1 MAFRVDIGSA
11 LRSVK
16 YLKDGGARIDATL
29 TRTGVFTYR
38 TSDGSVVREYRPDS
52 EVFNEDSMA
61 SFEALPVTDDHPPVM
76 VTAENLAEYKR
87 GRSGDTI
94 RRDGRHMVGALI
106 IDDAALIAKMKAGKR
121 EVSNGYECDLD
132 PTPGVSPDG
141 EKYDMVQRNI
151 RGNHIAIV
159 DAGRAGTARVRMDA
173 AVMIDSIGT
182 DIGSVAELSKETA
195 NAAVK
200 GKIMDELT
208 SKLTAALNASAA
220 EKVRADAAEAALKA
234 ETLRADKADAFGDGQ
249 KVRADKAEAEL
260 VQLRKDAVDVVPALI
275 KARVALVT
283 KANAILGD
291 VKLDGKD
298 ILDSDDRAIMS
309 AVVEK
314 IDGLKIAA
322 DKSADYVSA
331 RFDAAYER
339 AGKSVTALSNV
350 REAVDNGIKAD
361 GKSVVQDTDDRETA
375 ARKKMIR
382 DSANAHKTNGSN

>member
-38 TSDGSVVREYRPDS
+38 TSDGSTVREYRPDS

-94 RRDGRHMVGALI
+94 RRDGQHMVGALI

-132 PTPGVSPDG
+132 PTPGISPDG
-141 EKYDMVQRNI
+141 EKYDMIQRNI

-173 AVMIDSIGT
+173 AVMIDSSSA
-182 DIGSVAELSKETA
+182 DNASVALANETA

-220 EKVRADAAEAALKA
+220 EKARADAAEVALKA
-234 ETLRADKADAFGDGQ
+234 EKVRADKADALGDDQ
-249 KVRADKAEAEL
+249 KARADKAEAEL
-260 VQLRKDAVDVVPALI
+260 AQLRKDAIDVVPALI
-275 KARVALVT
+275 KARVALIT
-283 KANAILGD
+283 KANSVLGG

-298 ILDSDDRAIMS
+298 ILDSDDRAIMV

-339 AGKSVTALSNV
+339 ADKSVTALSNV
-350 REAVDNGIKAD
+350 RAAVDQGIKSD
-361 GKSVVQDTDDRETA
+361 GAPIVQDNEDREVA

-382 DSANAHKTNGSN
+382 DAANAYKTNGSN